1 MSASNIGRMMIRSR
15 SLILA
20 GLAAALVGGAT
31 FVLTNAFAAGK
42 TEEKA
47 ASAPASGDLW
57 TVRCQES
64 DKAKEHCEV
73 FQRLIVKESGARVA
87 EFAIGFP
94 EKKDAARGVVVLPL
108 GILLQ
113 PGVEM
118 KIDEGKAYAFKVRYC
133 TQAGCFAYV
142 NLDQALLDLM
152 KNGEVARFV
161 FKSADGK
168 DVNLSMPLTGFGKA
182 LKEIG

>member
-1 MSASNIGRMMIRSR
+1 MDISSAARTMMRSR
-15 SLILA
+15 GLILA
-20 GLAAALVGGAT
+20 GLAALLVSGAT
-31 FVLTNAFAAGK
+31 LVLTNAFAAGK
-42 TEEKA
+42 EEKT
-47 ASAPASGDLW
+47 ASATPPGDLW

-94 EKKDAARGVVVLPL
+94 EKKDLARGVVVLPL

-142 NLDQALLDLM
+142 NLDKDLLGLM
-152 KNGEVARFV
+152 KSGTAARFV